1 MPSIEETL
9 ATAIIEGGVSY
20 SDFLLLTLDEWRA
33 IAEAITTHQERSY
46 RNQWEQTRLIAWHAI
61 APYLKE
67 DVSIY
72 QMLPLPWDPPQNH
85 NHTDRAHER
94 PSDEEIERMMRRF
107 GNSPLTSNI

>member
-33 IAEAITTHQERSY
+33 IAEAITTHQARPY

-67 DVSIY
+67 GVSIY
-72 QMLPLPWDPPQNH
+72 QMLPLPWDPPQEH
-85 NHTDRAHER
+85 NHTDKAHER

-107 GNSPLTSNI
+107 GN

>member
-20 SDFLLLTLDEWRA
+20 SDFLLLTLNEWRA
-33 IAEAITTHQERSY
+33 IAEAITTHQERNY

-67 DVSIY
+67 GVSIY
-72 QMLPLPWDPPQNH
+72 QMLPLPWDPTQED

-107 GNSPLTSNI
+107 NR